1 MRPELEILKEIES
14 YLNNKLSE
22 NEKKAFEDKLKLDVN
37 LAKEVK
43 LQRDIIEGIER
54 IGVKKSISK
63 AGIKYRRIKMV
74 KFFAIGFTIIF
85 SSISVYI
92 YLNTT
97 SEKISVNTNKTEL
110 PQFIKPAFDDVN
122 IPFNQ
127 FVFNAEVGDTIFYE
141 TGSILVFPPNAF
153 LDKNGKLI
161 TGEIKITYRELAD
174 PIDFFL
180 SGIPMDYDSNGVKY
194 TFESAGMMEMYG
206 YQNDEPIFVNP
217 QSKPE
222 INLASKTTDD
232 AHNLYYLD
240 TVQRKWIGKGK
251 DVISVIDEEQESEKT
266 ADMTRIESSKF
277 DIPIPPFTLE
287 KPNKAS
293 GKMPTFS
300 IVIEPGSVPELHAY
314 NQLLFEVDKDE
325 KNYDASQSKTEWGD
339 VIVEKAT
346 IKGKY
351 LVTFIKGNKKLTY
364 LTRPVF
370 EGKNYDEALLLFE
383 SKKKEYNSLL
393 TKRLGKEKKQ
403 KELAESRDKENEE
416 TYRLNILIEARNKEI
431 ERNNAKVNSY
441 KIALEYKL
449 KIQKLVNLIEIKSP
463 EIQQYS
469 QNEIKQ
475 AMILVEERQTK
486 VKETLEK
493 QREFQKKIAENT
505 EKEKTQKEKKLDSLN
520 FENGIFLMQD
530 QVMRTFQ
537 LSGFGVWNSDNP
549 IFIAGRNA
557 ISIKA
562 HFYNEN
568 NVRLDLVPVYVV
580 YKGFNGINWHHDALN
595 DFTYPKLF
603 VIPNAN
609 NMIWSVLE
617 NKLIYLSY
625 DDFKKCDITP
635 ETKEYTFKM
644 NVYPDK
650 IKSKEDIKRILG
662 L

>member
-161 TGEIKITYRELAD
+161 TGEIKITYRELSD

-194 TFESAGMMEMYG
+194 TFESAGMVEMYG

-300 IVIEPGSVPELHAY
+300 IVIEPGSVPELQAY

-339 VIVEKAT
+339 VIVEKST

-370 EGKNYDEALLLFE
+370 EGKNYDEALSLFE
-383 SKKKEYNSLL
+383 NKKKEYSNLL
-393 TKRLGKEKKQ
+393 SKRLEKEKKQ
-403 KELAESRDKENEE
+403 KELAENREKENEE
-416 TYRLNILIEARNKEI
+416 QMVTNERIIKMNNLILARNKEI
-431 ERNNAKVNSY
+431 IV
-441 KIALEYKL
+441 
-449 KIQKLVNLIEIKSP
+449 QKKAIKDGEEMKNLILRTFKLEQFGIWNCDAPSLPQNFVVNAIFKDKNGNSLDLFNVNT
-463 EIQQYS
+463 ITKTFNGVFQNYYS
-469 QNEIKQ
+469 SSCKLFIGDNRLL
-475 AMILVEERQTK
+475 A
-486 VKETLEK
+486 VKE
-493 QREFQKKIAENT
+493 
-505 EKEKTQKEKKLDSLN
+505 
-520 FENGIFLMQD
+520 
-530 QVMRTFQ
+530 
-537 LSGFGVWNSDNP
+537 
-549 IFIAGRNA
+549 
-557 ISIKA
+557 
-562 HFYNEN
+562 
-568 NVRLDLVPVYVV
+568 
-580 YKGFNGINWHHDALN
+580 
-595 DFTYPKLF
+595 
-603 VIPNAN
+603 
-609 NMIWSVLE
+609 
-617 NKLIYLSY
+617 NKFIYLTNEDY
-625 DDFKKCDITP
+625 KKCNITP
-635 ETKEYTFKM
+635 ETKEYTFTM

-650 IKSKEDIKRILG
+650 IKSKEDIKQILE